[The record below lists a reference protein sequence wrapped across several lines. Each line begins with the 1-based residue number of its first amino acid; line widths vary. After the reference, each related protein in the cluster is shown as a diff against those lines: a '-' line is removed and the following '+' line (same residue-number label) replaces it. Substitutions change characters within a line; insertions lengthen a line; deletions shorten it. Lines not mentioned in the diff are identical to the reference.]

1 MCFLCLAFD
10 RTKTNRAKRYIMDG
24 GTLGLN
30 LAIVAPDGLSKNMQV
45 IVYVTYSSDIN
56 LKGSEV
62 ITKTF

>member
-1 MCFLCLAFD
+1 
-10 RTKTNRAKRYIMDG
+10 MDG